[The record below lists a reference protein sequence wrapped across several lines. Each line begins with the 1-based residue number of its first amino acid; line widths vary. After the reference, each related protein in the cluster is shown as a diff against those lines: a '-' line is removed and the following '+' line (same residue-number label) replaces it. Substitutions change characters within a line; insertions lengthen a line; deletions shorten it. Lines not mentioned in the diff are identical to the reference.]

1 MTIFFTASM
10 HGKPR
15 YEANYQALVERLK
28 KLGHKVK
35 AEHIMDISLEEM
47 NAWSDA
53 EDQRYHKKVADSLKR
68 ADAVFAE
75 VSYSS
80 TSVGFVIATALQA
93 GKPTVI
99 FYSGEEEPH
108 LLRSL
113 EQLSDKVEVVRYNS
127 LDELKDEVPF
137 ALEFAMNAQDTRF
150 NFFITPDLVNYLNWI
165 SKTKK
170 TPRSVYLRD
179 LIDADMQQQDYEA
192 QN

>member
-170 TPRSVYLRD
+170 TPRSV
-179 LIDADMQQQDYEA
+179 
-192 QN
+192 